1 MLALRTSEIRDK
13 YTGEVIG
20 EVQEDTRR
28 DLRAK
33 IHRAFLAKGAV
44 RRTSFEERAEL
55 GRRIAKRLGERRAE
69 LEELMVREGGQPRK
83 FARWEMDRAIASAA
97 NLERRLELLKPRE
110 LPAASG
116 RNFLTREPYGV
127 VGVLPPRNTPLVVP
141 LYTMLCALG
150 AGNAVVEKPSSLVPL
165 ICQRLVQIVVE
176 AGCPT
181 DSVQFSTCPGEDAAW
196 EFIENPEVDV
206 LVHYASSPVGKD
218 NLIKMG
224 SYLAR
229 TKKTLGECMLH
240 VGGRMKKYVPELAGN
255 DPFIVLESAD
265 LTQAAAAG
273 LLGGF
278 AHSGQLCIAAKR
290 FLVQRSIASD
300 FRERLVEGIRR
311 LKVGDPRDE
320 ETDIGP
326 IGKHESL
333 DIATYQV
340 REALERGG
348 RLLDRGPGRRPVLHP
363 HADRVR
369 EGADPGEERG
379 GEALSLDRGGLCSR
393 SFLRG
398 LRHFRRGGRSGQR
411 RPLRARRERLR
422 RAGGGVGRR
431 PGPRGR
437 EGHDQRRAALQRP
450 LAADRRD
457 PRQRTERLDRQA
469 RGDGLHQEDPSR
481 DVKPSSDLARPLG
494 ALQQFLRTEAASG
507 VLLLAAAVLALVLA
521 NSGLRE
527 TYTHAIHLPLKFDVG
542 AAGHRHDAS
551 FTPSTT
557 GSWRSSSSSWGSRSS
572 ASS

>member
-33 IHRAFLAKGAV
+33 IHRAFQVKGAV
-44 RRTSFEERAEL
+44 KRTSFGERAEL
-55 GRRIAKRLGERRAE
+55 GRRMALLLGERRAE
-69 LEELMVREGGQPRK
+69 LEERMVREGGQPRK

-150 AGNAVVEKPSSLVPL
+150 AGNSVVEKPSSLVPL
-165 ICQRLVQIVVE
+165 ICQRLVQIAVE
-176 AGCPT
+176 AGCPAH
-181 DSVQFSTCPGEDAAW
+181 SVQISTCPGEDAAW

-224 SYLAR
+224 SYLER
-229 TKKTLGECMLH
+229 TKKTLGESMLH
-240 VGGRMKKYVPELAGN
+240 VGGRMKKYVPE
-255 DPFIVLESAD
+255 SAD
-265 LTQAAAAG
+265 LAQAAAAG

-290 FLVQRSIASD
+290 FLVQRSIAMD
-300 FRERLVEGIRR
+300 FRERLVEGIRG

-348 RLLDRGPGRRPVLHP
+348 RLLIGGKADAPFFTPTLIEFEKAQILGRSEEEKPFLWTEEAFAPV
-363 HADRVR
+363 
-369 EGADPGEERG
+369 
-379 GEALSLDRGGLCSR
+379 R
-393 SFLRG
+393 SFVVFDTLEEVVALANDGRYG
-398 LRHFRRGGRSGQR
+398 LGASVFGEPAAASAIGR
-411 RPLRARRERLR
+411 
-422 RAGGGVGRR
+422 
-431 PGPRGR
+431 
-437 EGHDQRRAALQRP
+437 D
-450 LAADRRD
+450 LAAGRVMINEGPLYSDISLPIGGIRD
-457 PRQRTERLDRQA
+457 
-469 RGDGLHQEDPSR
+469 
-481 DVKPSSDLARPLG
+481 
-494 ALQQFLRTEAASG
+494 
-507 VLLLAAAVLALVLA
+507 
-521 NSGLRE
+521 SGLNGSTDKLEEMAYIQR
-527 TYTHAIHLPLKFDVG
+527 IHL
-542 AAGHRHDAS
+542 A
-551 FTPSTT
+551 T
-557 GSWRSSSSSWGSRSS
+557 
-572 ASS
+572 